1 MIIETERTIIRYFKK
16 EDFEDLYKLIGT
28 VISGILRFFVVI
40 RLFPRTTTFFQP
52 EQLIQ
57 SEFFGNADPVEY
69 NSSLFL
75 PSTPDLR
82 QCDKAQKYNSPMKQ
96 YKLRF

>member
-1 MIIETERTIIRYFKK
+1 MVR
-16 EDFEDLYKLIGT
+16 LIGT